1 MFDPFLWYI
10 VPGYCSNSPRGE
22 FACTLYCTLYK
33 FSLAIL
39 DAGSPEGSGRTQG
52 FYPRRSRVKPLPSSQ
67 TSVAGRPSVAL
78 VDAPRAVKRQ
88 LPKGWGSLRHWLPR
102 PPAWSPL
109 RFRVPMFGHPR
120 SIGKVMVSGPCK
132 TAPCCRSPESPPREL
147 PLLGASERW
156 KPAQPRP
163 EIQPGTFWLKT
174 RRDRVC
180 CCASSLVFRVLN
192 REPSGSRYLQNQ
204 SKAGRMNNAST
215 NVQAKK
221 RAARFLGEGN
231 RPQVENA
238 CTRGP

>member
-10 VPGYCSNSPRGE
+10 VPGYYQNDPRWVIWGT
-22 FACTLYCTLYK
+22 AQIPHMGNLSSTLYCTLYK

-39 DAGSPEGSGRTQG
+39 DAGSLEGAEKTQG
-52 FYPRRSRVKPLPSSQ
+52 FYPRRSRIKPLPSSQ

-88 LPKGWGSLRHWLPR
+88 LPKGWGSLRSGTRVR
-102 PPAWSPL
+102 PPGPHLGSGSRCSGIPAVSGKSWFPALQNSTLLQVP
-109 RFRVPMFGHPR
+109 RVP
-120 SIGKVMVSGPCK
+120 
-132 TAPCCRSPESPPREL
+132 PESML
-147 PLLGASERW
+147 HLLGASERW

-192 REPSGSRYLQNQ
+192 PGAERLPLPP
-204 SKAGRMNNAST
+204 KP
-215 NVQAKK
+215 K
-221 RAARFLGEGN
+221 
-231 RPQVENA
+231 
-238 CTRGP
+238 